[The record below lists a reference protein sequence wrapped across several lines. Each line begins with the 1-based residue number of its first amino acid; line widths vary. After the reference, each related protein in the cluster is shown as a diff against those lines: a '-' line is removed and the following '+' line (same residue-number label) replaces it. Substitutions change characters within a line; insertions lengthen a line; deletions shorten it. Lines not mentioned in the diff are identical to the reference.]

1 MEGEQSGYESDGNIE
16 KKTRKP
22 YVMTDARK
30 QAFEKCRAK
39 RAEYCEQVRTAKKL
53 GKLDAKEE
61 AIKETKEKIEAGE
74 VKVPPIARP
83 AKKRQDSVIELT
95 EEQRQ
100 EALAEYMK
108 NRKISKLTK
117 VESPPS
123 SPSSPEPSPPKLTH
137 KKKKKTVVIEES
149 SSSESSESSV
159 EVVVRKKSK
168 AKPKSEPVQQE
179 SEEVRPVYSGSPK
192 INYTFL

>member
-1 MEGEQSGYESDGNIE
+1 MSDNESDGNIE

-53 GKLDAKEE
+53 GKLDEKEDM
-61 AIKETKEKIEAGE
+61 IKQTKEKIEAGE

-117 VESPPS
+117 IESPK
-123 SPSSPEPSPPKLTH
+123 SPPQSPEPKIIH

-149 SSSESSESSV
+149 SSSESESSESSV

-168 AKPKSEPVQQE
+168 AKPKQDPEP
-179 SEEVRPVYSGSPK
+179 EEVKPQYSGSPK

>member
-53 GKLDAKEE
+53 GKLDEKEDM
-61 AIKETKEKIEAGE
+61 IKQTKEKIEAGE

-83 AKKRQDSVIELT
+83 AKKRQDEVVELT

-117 VESPPS
+117 IDPPQSPPQ
-123 SPSSPEPSPPKLTH
+123 SPEPKLTH

-168 AKPKSEPVQQE
+168 PKAIKQPETQSEPQRSY
-179 SEEVRPVYSGSPK
+179 SEIHGSPK